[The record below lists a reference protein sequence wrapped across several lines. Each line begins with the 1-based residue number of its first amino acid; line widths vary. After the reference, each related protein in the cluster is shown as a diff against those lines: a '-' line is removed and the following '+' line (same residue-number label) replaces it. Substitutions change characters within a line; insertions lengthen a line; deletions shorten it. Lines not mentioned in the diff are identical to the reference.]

1 MTNWIAKKIIEF
13 RIILIILS
21 FIVLFI
27 SVSGVR
33 FIEFSPDIDNF
44 FPENHSTVLAHKE
57 VEDTFTTTDNLI
69 IAIGAKEGT
78 IFQPRTLD
86 LIEKLTE
93 QAWTIPHSIRVD
105 SLSNYS
111 YISAVGDDLYVEPFI
126 ENTFSMKKEEIS
138 KKEEIIENEPL
149 AYGSMIS
156 KDKKTTLI
164 NIIVDP
170 PRLDVE
176 KEYGET
182 VTPVLKLLETTR
194 AEYPEL
200 EIKLSGMVYVE
211 YLSPR
216 ILKAQFPTLIP
227 LLFIVILV
235 SLYVLLRSITAIIG
249 SLIIIVSSVG
259 SAMGLTGWFGG
270 LVTQP
275 FMMVPILI
283 STLAVADCVHL
294 FSIYFQNRL
303 KDLDSKD
310 SMLESLKLNLQP
322 LFLTS
327 ITTAIGFLSLNLTPV
342 EPLRTL
348 GNSVFFGVLLAF
360 FFTIFLLA
368 PLCSFFS
375 VRAPKRT
382 EQQTNFAIKIGKFS
396 ILHAKRL
403 FWIMPI
409 ASIFLISF
417 IPLNYTND
425 SPMEFYSERHN
436 PLTADTK
443 WLSERLG
450 GTFPVNYQLS
460 TDKDSISNPSFLA
473 DVEKFKQW
481 LESQPEVIHVSSL
494 STTIKKLNSTLH
506 GGKPEWNTIPKDQD
520 LSAQYLFFYE
530 MSLPFGLD
538 LNNSISQDR
547 LSTKITASLRELGS
561 LEYKDFAIRVD
572 KYITNNMP
580 KNMVSEGTGQR
591 AIFVYMGEVILENLS
606 YALSVGL
613 VLITLT
619 IILFFRSLRLGMLT
633 TIPNILPI
641 GVAFGIW
648 GLLVSEVSFLTA
660 LGMGTTLGIVVDF
673 TVHLLSK
680 YLHARNTLSLDK
692 EEAIIY
698 AFETV
703 GFPLIIMTFILI
715 CGFMVLLSAYF
726 VPMHGFALFS
736 SLAFFVAL
744 ILDLFYFPA
753 LLLKFDKN

>member
-1 MTNWIAKKIIEF
+1 
-13 RIILIILS
+13 
-21 FIVLFI
+21 
-27 SVSGVR
+27 
-33 FIEFSPDIDNF
+33 
-44 FPENHSTVLAHKE
+44 
-57 VEDTFTTTDNLI
+57 
-69 IAIGAKEGT
+69 
-78 IFQPRTLD
+78 
-86 LIEKLTE
+86 
-93 QAWTIPHSIRVD
+93 
-105 SLSNYS
+105 
-111 YISAVGDDLYVEPFI
+111 
-126 ENTFSMKKEEIS
+126 
-138 KKEEIIENEPL
+138 
-149 AYGSMIS
+149 
-156 KDKKTTLI
+156 
-164 NIIVDP
+164 
-170 PRLDVE
+170 
-176 KEYGET
+176 
-182 VTPVLKLLETTR
+182 
-194 AEYPEL
+194 
-200 EIKLSGMVYVE
+200 
-211 YLSPR
+211 
-216 ILKAQFPTLIP
+216 
-227 LLFIVILV
+227 
-235 SLYVLLRSITAIIG
+235 
-249 SLIIIVSSVG
+249 
-259 SAMGLTGWFGG
+259 
-270 LVTQP
+270 
-275 FMMVPILI
+275 
-283 STLAVADCVHL
+283 
-294 FSIYFQNRL
+294 
-303 KDLDSKD
+303 
-310 SMLESLKLNLQP
+310 
-322 LFLTS
+322 
-327 ITTAIGFLSLNLTPV
+327 
-342 EPLRTL
+342 
-348 GNSVFFGVLLAF
+348 
-360 FFTIFLLA
+360 
-368 PLCSFFS
+368 

-425 SPMEFYSERHN
+425 SPMEFYSERYT
-436 PLTADTK
+436 PLTADTM

-460 TDKDSISNPSFLA
+460 TDTDSISNPSFLA

-481 LESQPEVIHVSSL
+481 LESQPEVLHVSSL
-494 STTIKKLNSTLH
+494 STTMKKLNSALH
-506 GGKPEWNTIPKDQD
+506 GGDPKWNTIPKDQD

-561 LEYKDFAIRVD
+561 LEYKNFAIRVEE
-572 KYITNNMP
+572 YIASNMP

-613 VLITLT
+613 VFITLT

-680 YLHARNTLSLDK
+680 YLHAKNTLSLGK

-744 ILDLFYFPA
+744 ILDLLYFPA
-753 LLLKFDKN
+753 LLLKFDKD

>member
-1 MTNWIAKKIIEF
+1 MTNWIAKKIIDL
-13 RIILIILS
+13 RIPLIIFSL
-21 FIVLFI
+21 IVLF
-27 SVSGVR
+27 VSFSG
-33 FIEFSPDIDNF
+33 IKLLKFSPDIDNF
-44 FPENHSTVLAHKE
+44 FPEGHTTVLAHKE
-57 VEDTFTTTDNLI
+57 VEDTFTTTDNLV
-69 IAIGAKEGT
+69 IAIGAKAGN

-86 LIEKLTE
+86 LIEKLTA
-93 QAWTIPHSIRVD
+93 QAWTIPYSLRVD

-111 YISAVGDDLYVEPFI
+111 YVSAIGDDLYVEPFI
-126 ENTFSMKKEEIS
+126 ENAMSISEEEIQKKE
-138 KKEEIIENEPL
+138 KLIEKEPL
-149 AYGSMIS
+149 AYGSIIS
-156 KDKKTTLI
+156 KDKKTTLV
-164 NIIVDP
+164 NIVIDP

-176 KEYGET
+176 KEYGEA
-182 VTPVLKLLETTR
+182 VTPILDLLEIVR
-194 AEYPEL
+194 SDYPEL
-200 EIKLSGMVYVE
+200 DIKLSGMVYIE

-216 ILKAQFPTLIP
+216 VIKAQLPYLIP
-227 LLFIVILV
+227 LLFMVILI
-235 SLYVLLRSITAIIG
+235 SLYFILRSIPAVIG
-249 SLIIIVSSVG
+249 SLIIIVCSVG
-259 SAMGLTGWFGG
+259 SAIGLTGWTGAI
-270 LVTQP
+270 LTQP

-303 KDLDSKD
+303 KELNSKD
-310 SMLESLKLNLQP
+310 SITESLKLNLQP

-342 EPLRTL
+342 EPLRTV
-348 GNSVFFGVLLAF
+348 GNSVFFGVMLAF
-360 FFTIFLLA
+360 FFTVFLLA

-375 VRAPKRT
+375 FKAPKKT
-382 EQQTNFAIKIGKFS
+382 QQQTNFARKIGEFS
-396 ILHAKRL
+396 ILHSKRL
-403 FWIMPI
+403 LWIMPTI
-409 ASIFLISF
+409 CVFLMCF
-417 IPLNYTND
+417 IPLNHTND
-425 SPMEFYSERHN
+425 SPMEFYSENHN
-436 PLTADTK
+436 SSAADTK

-460 TDKDSISNPSFLA
+460 TDSDSISDPDFLNNI
-473 DVEKFKQW
+473 DKFKQW
-481 LESQPEVIHVSSL
+481 LEIQDEVLHVSSI
-494 STTIKKLNSTLH
+494 STTMKKLNSILH
-506 GGKPEWNTIPKDQD
+506 GGDPKWNTIPKDQD

-547 LSTKITASLRELGS
+547 LSTKITASMRELGS
-561 LEYKDFAIRVD
+561 LEYKNFAIRVEE
-572 KYITNNMP
+572 YIANNMP

-680 YLHARNTLSLDK
+680 YVHARNTLGLSK

-698 AFETV
+698 GFETV
-703 GFPLIIMTFILI
+703 GFALIIMTFILI
-715 CGFMVLLSAYF
+715 CGFMVLLYAYF

-744 ILDLFYFPA
+744 ILDLLYFPA
-753 LLLKFDKN
+753 LLLKFDKD

>member
-1 MTNWIAKKIIEF
+1 
-13 RIILIILS
+13 
-21 FIVLFI
+21 
-27 SVSGVR
+27 
-33 FIEFSPDIDNF
+33 
-44 FPENHSTVLAHKE
+44 
-57 VEDTFTTTDNLI
+57 
-69 IAIGAKEGT
+69 
-78 IFQPRTLD
+78 
-86 LIEKLTE
+86 
-93 QAWTIPHSIRVD
+93 
-105 SLSNYS
+105 
-111 YISAVGDDLYVEPFI
+111 
-126 ENTFSMKKEEIS
+126 
-138 KKEEIIENEPL
+138 
-149 AYGSMIS
+149 
-156 KDKKTTLI
+156 
-164 NIIVDP
+164 
-170 PRLDVE
+170 
-176 KEYGET
+176 
-182 VTPVLKLLETTR
+182 
-194 AEYPEL
+194 
-200 EIKLSGMVYVE
+200 
-211 YLSPR
+211 
-216 ILKAQFPTLIP
+216 
-227 LLFIVILV
+227 
-235 SLYVLLRSITAIIG
+235 
-249 SLIIIVSSVG
+249 
-259 SAMGLTGWFGG
+259 
-270 LVTQP
+270 
-275 FMMVPILI
+275 
-283 STLAVADCVHL
+283 
-294 FSIYFQNRL
+294 
-303 KDLDSKD
+303 
-310 SMLESLKLNLQP
+310 
-322 LFLTS
+322 
-327 ITTAIGFLSLNLTPV
+327 
-342 EPLRTL
+342 
-348 GNSVFFGVLLAF
+348 
-360 FFTIFLLA
+360 
-368 PLCSFFS
+368 
-375 VRAPKRT
+375 
-382 EQQTNFAIKIGKFS
+382 
-396 ILHAKRL
+396 
-403 FWIMPI
+403 
-409 ASIFLISF
+409 
-417 IPLNYTND
+417 
-425 SPMEFYSERHN
+425 MEFYSDRHN
-436 PLTADTK
+436 PLTSDTK

-481 LESQPEVIHVSSL
+481 LESQPEVMHVSSL
-494 STTIKKLNSTLH
+494 STTMKKLNSTLH
-506 GGKPEWNTIPKDQD
+506 GGDPEWNTIPEDQD

>member
-1 MTNWIAKKIIEF
+1 MINWVANKIMEF

-21 FIVLFI
+21 ILTLCI
-27 SVSGVR
+27 CLSGIR

-57 VEDTFTTTDNLI
+57 VEDTFTTTDNLV
-69 IAIGAKEGT
+69 IAIGSKEGT

-93 QAWTIPHSIRVD
+93 QAWTIPHSVRVD

-111 YISAVGDDLYVEPFI
+111 YVSAVGDDLYVEPFI
-126 ENTFSMKKEEIS
+126 EDTLSMSKGEIS
-138 KKEEIIENEPL
+138 KKETLIENEPL
-149 AYGSMIS
+149 AYGSIIS

-164 NIIVDP
+164 NITVDP

-182 VTPVLKLLETTR
+182 VTPVLNLLETTR
-194 AEYPEL
+194 VEYPEL
-200 EIKLSGMVYVE
+200 EIKISGMVYVE

-216 ILKAQFPTLIP
+216 IIKAQFPILIP

-235 SLYVLLRSITAIIG
+235 SLYFLLRSITAVTG

-259 SAMGLTGWFGG
+259 SAMGLTGWYGG

-294 FSIYFQNRL
+294 FSIYFQYRL
-303 KDLDSKD
+303 KDMDSKE

-327 ITTAIGFLSLNLTPV
+327 ITTAIGFLSLNLTPI

-368 PLCSFFS
+368 PLCSFFAVS
-375 VRAPKRT
+375 APKRT
-382 EQQTNFAIKIGKFS
+382 EQHTNFAKRIGKFS

-403 FWIMPI
+403 FWVVPLV
-409 ASIFLISF
+409 SVLLISF
-417 IPLNYTND
+417 IPLNHTND
-425 SPMEFYSERHN
+425 SPMEFYSERFS
-436 PLTADTK
+436 PLTSDTM
-443 WLSERLG
+443 WLNERLG

-460 TDKDSISNPSFLA
+460 TDTDSISNPTFLA
-473 DVEKFKQW
+473 EVEKFKKW
-481 LESQPEVIHVSSL
+481 LELQPEVLHVSSL
-494 STTIKKLNSTLH
+494 STTMKKLNSTLH
-506 GGKPEWNTIPKDQD
+506 GGDQKWNVIPKDQD
-520 LSAQYLFFYE
+520 LSSQYLFFYE

-547 LSTKITASLRELGS
+547 LSTKITASLSELGS
-561 LEYKDFAIRVD
+561 LEYKGFADRVD
-572 KYITNNMP
+572 KYVANNMP
-580 KNMVSEGTGQR
+580 ENMVSEGTGQR
-591 AIFVYMGEVILENLS
+591 AIFVYMGQVILENLS

-613 VLITLT
+613 VMITLT
-619 IILFFRSLRLGMLT
+619 IILFFKSFKLGILT

-680 YLHARNTLSLDK
+680 YLHAKNTLGFSK

-698 AFETV
+698 GFETV

-715 CGFMVLLSAYF
+715 CGFMVLLWAYF